1 MWQGCSVSSA
11 AITSDFINFVP
22 NEPNLLQDITW
33 TRHPAY
39 TKPTEIPMLISI
51 VSLQSPMMPTPQLFC
66 LLFLTELGLMFNSA
80 SGCLES
86 EFEDANGNC
95 VPCFQCGPGQ
105 ELSEDC
111 GSERDLRCVPCR
123 PGRYKEDR
131 GHQRCLR
138 CLPCHIINRVLK
150 ANCTPTINSVCG
162 ECLPGFYSKTRIG
175 GLQELECFP
184 CTAHTPST
192 ESQCHPKVGP
202 YKPVSTPSPHRD
214 PVVLVAVIATALS
227 LVVVALVTFSVIC
240 CGQFF
245 KSQCQRAFLRSQD
258 FAGQPRTMEERPVTH
273 GNMHSPCEERPVP
286 PCCFGAPETCRQMQG
301 RLEEIHAASDGAPSS
316 THGPC
321 NIVNPKQPSVELCVL
336 PPDSVKPYY
345 ARSVSETQ
353 PLIRN
358 SGCSDCFNSCGPSQE
373 PQNTPALS
381 CASEQQH
388 WSHAP
393 VECTELDLQNFS
405 DSTGSPH
412 QSELSEGALPAPAAP
427 TVRAQEEPTARPQ
440 SYQTMGC
447 EDPVL

>member
-1 MWQGCSVSSA
+1 MCLTFWDMVALVGGRRDMENISTADSGVLHGVKERQANRDSDSGFHFESA
-11 AITSDFINFVP
+11 LIHHGATCIPAVLPSLP
-22 NEPNLLQDITW
+22 N
-33 TRHPAY
+33 RG
-39 TKPTEIPMLISI
+39 LI
-51 VSLQSPMMPTPQLFC
+51 
-66 LLFLTELGLMFNSA
+66 FNSA

-86 EFEDANGNC
+86 EFEDASGKC
-95 VPCFQCGPGQ
+95 VPCTQCGPGQ

-150 ANCTPTINSVCG
+150 ANCTLTTNSVCG
-162 ECLPGFYSKTRIG
+162 ECLLGYYSKTRIG

-202 YKPVSTPSPHRD
+202 YQPVSTPSPPRD
-214 PVVLVAVIATALS
+214 PVVLVAVIAVTLS
-227 LVVVALVTFSVIC
+227 LLVVALVTFSVIC
-240 CGQFF
+240 CGRFF

-258 FAGQPRTMEERPVTH
+258 FAGQPRTLVEGPVMH
-273 GNMHSPCEERPVP
+273 RSMHSPCEERPVP

-301 RLEEIHAASDGAPSS
+301 HLEEIHAASAPSS
-316 THGPC
+316 TPGAG
-321 NIVNPKQPSVELCVL
+321 NILNPKQPSVELCML
-336 PPDSVKPYY
+336 PSDPVKPYY
-345 ARSVSETQ
+345 KRSVSETQ

-358 SGCSDCFNSCGPSQE
+358 SACSDCFSSQE
-373 PQNTPALS
+373 PQSTAARS
-381 CASEQQH
+381 CATEQQH

-405 DSTGSPH
+405 SDSTGSPN
-412 QSELSEGALPAPAAP
+412 QSEHSDTVLPAPAAE
-427 TVRAQEEPTARPQ
+427 THSISQTLTAQEPSGTTQ
-440 SYQTMGC
+440 SNH
-447 EDPVL
+447 VL